1 MKEGYIPI
9 SRRLFE
15 HPFWCEERIFS
26 RFEAWID
33 LLQEARFEDTKELIN
48 NRLVTVM
55 RGQIP
60 ISLRYLGTR
69 WGWSTKKVNS
79 FLDMLLSDKM
89 IKKETPKETGQTVVT
104 ICNYDKYNLDSETRK
119 QQKKQTGNT
128 EETPGKQ
135 QGNNINK
142 ENKYNNI
149 FSPPAYAYEGEFSPE
164 VFEKS
169 LPDCYNALITDQMWL
184 EGICMNN
191 HITAEQFMSKLQEF
205 FKKLQNEGGKTKSVK
220 DGQSHFARWLAIDL
234 QKQKP
239 NKQQSSTIP
248 KKGKIESVGDS
259 VEEALRIM
267 RNGQI

>member
-69 WGWSTKKVNS
+69 WGWSTKKVNL

-104 ICNYDKYNLDSETRK
+104 ICNYDKYNLDYETRK
-119 QQKKQTGNT
+119 QQKKQAGNT

-149 FSPPAYAYEGEFSPE
+149 FSPPAYTCEGNFPPE
-164 VFEKS
+164 VFGNS
-169 LPDCYNALITDQMWL
+169 LPDCYNALIADQMWWEAL
-184 EGICMNN
+184 CMNN
-191 HITAEQFMSKLQEF
+191 HITIEQFTTWLQAF
-205 FKKLQNEGGKTKSVK
+205 FKKLQNEGVKTKSVI
-220 DGQSHFARWLAIDL
+220 DAESHFARWLVTELIK
-234 QKQKP
+234 KQKGGT
-239 NKQQSSTIP
+239 NGRD
-248 KKGKIESVGDS
+248 KG
-259 VEEALRIM
+259 
-267 RNGQI
+267 GQADNRTAKYGED